1 MAAYRAD
8 IEIGVVGARNLEQ
21 LRSSINLTAKAVD
34 SLNEVVSGRGSLV
47 QNIQNYT
54 NNLNRAARSLQ
65 LVGAGTYA
73 ETKAIKEYVR
83 AVGEANAA
91 RARQNS
97 LVAQEIANQRRVSP
111 GDAGYGQQG
120 PALPPALIRGQ
131 QIQQSW
137 NKFFQEAA
145 TTAQNLQTETAAKNI
160 NIKSNWT
167 RFFQDANTVAQEL
180 QSNAVGRSLNIKSNW
195 NKFFQD
201 AAATAQD
208 LQITSVVKSLN
219 IKTSWARFFKEAQET
234 AAELTAQAQRT
245 TAAIRAR
252 EATASASARQRLA
265 DTAAQRQ
272 LVQNAGVGVQ
282 GPALPPGGSTNALRG
297 RAGGAISSALIGGGF
312 PLLFGQ
318 GPTAAIGGAAGGLAG
333 GLLGGGFG
341 FALSI
346 VGTALGDAA
355 TKADVFN
362 KQLAVLNANIT
373 STSNSTKI
381 TSKDV
386 ENLAK
391 NLGIASDEAVKLLSN
406 FAGFNN
412 ASVTKALAFVYG
424 DDAGT
429 LKSLAAVKD
438 KADLA
443 QVILGSYEKITIE
456 TANQLI
462 NQLKLGDAAT
472 VELAFQKALLEAR
485 IKQTEEGLKQ
495 ITIQDRIIAGLA
507 SIGSLGAGGPV
518 IDPAVFGQ
526 GRVAEFRKNNQ
537 PSQIFSNA
545 LQGLRQLRTAT
556 RGAESLRPD
565 KGAAKAADEA
575 KREQER
581 VAQVVRDRNAE
592 ASILRLQSQ
601 LQERIAAAELKKDP
615 ILVARLQ
622 GEERILNIQYQYA
635 QALAGEKNIQAQIAI
650 VNAGRAA
657 ISKQQVENE
666 IRLNAIYAEREE
678 LIKDTLTQL
687 DNEIAI
693 KYATTEAERAR
704 LRIEQEIA
712 ALRKQGITDET
723 VLAAIA
729 ARKAELAKPVLG
741 ADLIRQQVGGLSD
754 ELTKLIDVG
763 TQIAQIAESI
773 GTSFANSFKG
783 VISGAM
789 TAQEALSS
797 FFQSVADRFLDMAAQ
812 IIAKWI
818 EMTILN
824 SVLNLFPGGGMG
836 LGGATAAAGKL
847 NPAVGF
853 GVGPLGFRAAGGS
866 VMAGSPYVVGER
878 GPELF
883 VPGRSG
889 TIVPNNA
896 LGGEATNVVINVD
909 ASGSSVQGNGN
920 EANQL
925 GKVIG
930 LAVQQ
935 ELIKQKRPGG
945 LLA

>member
-34 SLNEVVSGRGSLV
+34 SLNDVVSGRGSLV

-65 LVGAGTYA
+65 LVGAGTFA
-73 ETKAIKEYVR
+73 ETKAIREYVR
-83 AVGEANAA
+83 ALGEANAA

-97 LVAQEIANQRRVSP
+97 LVAQELANQRRIVP
-111 GDAGYGQQG
+111 GNAGYGQQG
-120 PALPPALIRGQ
+120 PALPPSVIKTQ
-131 QIQQSW
+131 QIQQNW
-137 NKFFQEAA
+137 TKFLQDAA
-145 TTAQNLQTETAAKNI
+145 VTAQDLQTTASAKNI
-160 NIKSNWT
+160 NINTNWNRFFQDAATAAQDIQNNAVSKTVNIKTSWNRFFQDAAVTAQDLQSGAAAKAVNIKTSWT
-167 RFFQDANTVAQEL
+167 RFFQ
-180 QSNAVGRSLNIKSNW
+180 
-195 NKFFQD
+195 
-201 AAATAQD
+201 
-208 LQITSVVKSLN
+208 
-219 IKTSWARFFKEAQET
+219 EAQNT
-234 AAELTAQAQRT
+234 AIELTAQAQRA

-252 EATASASARQRLA
+252 EASASASARQRLT
-265 DTAAQRQ
+265 DEAARRQ
-272 LVQNAGVGVQ
+272 LIQNAGFGIQ
-282 GPALPPGGSTNALRG
+282 GPALPPGGG
-297 RAGGAISSALIGGGF
+297 RAGLGSRAGGTISSALIGGGF

-318 GPTAAIGGAAGGLAG
+318 GPAAAAGGALGGLAG

-355 TKADVFN
+355 TKADAFN
-362 KQLAVLNANIT
+362 KQLAVLNANIVGT
-373 STSNSTKI
+373 SSSAKI

-391 NLGIASDEAVKLLSN
+391 TLGIASDEAIKLLGN

-412 ASVTKALAFVYG
+412 ANVTKALAFVYG
-424 DDAGT
+424 DDPAT

-472 VELAFQKALLEAR
+472 VELAFQKALLDAKV
-485 IKQTEEGLKQ
+485 KQTEEGLKQ
-495 ITIQDRIIAGLA
+495 ISIQDRIVALLQTA
-507 SIGSLGAGGPV
+507 ANFTVGGTQQV
-518 IDPAVFGQ
+518 VDPAIFGK
-526 GRVAEFRKNNQ
+526 GRVAEFRRNN
-537 PSQIFSNA
+537 PISPLFTNA
-545 LQGLRQLRTAT
+545 LQGVQQLRTIT
-556 RGAESLRPD
+556 QGAQTFQPD
-565 KGAAKAADEA
+565 RGAAKAARDAE
-575 KREQER
+575 RERER

-592 ASILRLQSQ
+592 ADVLRLQAQ
-601 LQERIAAAELKKDP
+601 LQEKIAAAELKKDP

-622 GEERILNIQYQYA
+622 GEERILEIQYQYA
-635 QALAGEKNIQAQIAI
+635 QALAGEKNVQAQIAI
-650 VNAGRAA
+650 INAGRAA
-657 ISKQQVENE
+657 INKQQIINE
-666 IRLNAIYAEREE
+666 IQLNAIYAEREE
-678 LIKDTLTQL
+678 LIKNTLDQL
-687 DNEIAI
+687 DTEIAI
-693 KYATTEAERAR
+693 KYATTDAERAR

-712 ALRKQGITDET
+712 DLRKQGITDET

-741 ADLIRQQVGGLSD
+741 ADLIRQQIGGLSD

-763 TQIAQIAESI
+763 TQVTQIAENI

-783 VISGAM
+783 LVSGAM

-818 EMTILN
+818 EMSILN
-824 SVLNLFPGGGMG
+824 SVLNLFPGGNIVSKGTTDV
-836 LGGATAAAGKL
+836 LANFNAAVL
-847 NPAVGF
+847 QY
-853 GVGPLGFRAAGGS
+853 RAAGGPVS
-866 VMAGSPYVVGER
+866 AGSPYMVGER

-896 LGGEATNVVINVD
+896 LSAGGTTSVVVNVD
-909 ASGSSVQGNGN
+909 AGASNVQGND
-920 EANQL
+920 AQASQL

-945 LLA
+945 LLS

>member
-8 IEIGVVGARNLEQ
+8 IEIGVLGARNLEQ

-34 SLNEVVSGRGSLV
+34 SLNDVVSSRGSLV

-65 LVGAGTYA
+65 LVGAGTFA

-83 AVGEANAA
+83 ALGEANAA

-97 LVAQEIANQRRVSP
+97 LVAQELANQRRVVP
-111 GDAGYGQQG
+111 GNAGYGQQG
-120 PALPPALIRGQ
+120 PALPPSLIRTQ
-131 QIQQSW
+131 QIQQ
-137 NKFFQEAA
+137 
-145 TTAQNLQTETAAKNI
+145 
-160 NIKSNWT
+160 
-167 RFFQDANTVAQEL
+167 
-180 QSNAVGRSLNIKSNW
+180 NW

-201 AAATAQD
+201 AAAAGQELQTTSAAKSINIKANWNRFFQDAAVVAQDIQGSAAGKAANIRNSWGRFFQEATAVAQD
-208 LQITSVVKSLN
+208 LQSNAAAKTINV
-219 IKTSWARFFKEAQET
+219 KTSWTRFFQEAQNV

-252 EATASASARQRLA
+252 EAAASTGARQRLI
-265 DTAAQRQ
+265 DEAARRQ
-272 LVQNAGVGVQ
+272 LIQNAGVGVQ
-282 GPALPPGGSTNALRG
+282 GPALPPVSSRSVLSG

-355 TKADVFN
+355 TKADAFN
-362 KQLAVLNANIT
+362 KQLAVLNSSIAN
-373 STSNSTKI
+373 TSNATKI

-406 FAGFNN
+406 FSGFSN
-412 ASVTKALAFVYG
+412 ASITKALAFVYG
-424 DDAGT
+424 DDTGT

-443 QVILGSYEKITIE
+443 QIILGSYEKITVE

-462 NQLKLGDAAT
+462 NQLKISDAST

-485 IKQTEEGLKQ
+485 VRQTEEGLKQ

-526 GRVAEFRKNNQ
+526 GRVAEFRKNN
-537 PSQIFSNA
+537 PVSSIFSNA

-556 RGAESLRPD
+556 QGAQSFQPD
-565 KGAAKAADEA
+565 RGAAKAARDAE
-575 KREQER
+575 RERER
-581 VAQVVRDRNAE
+581 VALVVRDRNAE
-592 ASILRLQSQ
+592 AAILRIQSK
-601 LQERIAAAELKKDP
+601 LQEKIAAAEIKKDP

-622 GEERILNIQYQYA
+622 GEERILEIQYQYA
-635 QALAGEKNIQAQIAI
+635 QALANEKDIQAQIAI
-650 VNAGRAA
+650 TNAARAA
-657 ISKQQVENE
+657 VSKQQVVNE
-666 IRLNAIYAEREE
+666 LRINAIYAEREE
-678 LIKDTLTQL
+678 LVKDTITQL

-693 KYATTEAERAR
+693 KYATTDTERSR
-704 LRIEQEIA
+704 LKIEQEIA

-723 VLAAIA
+723 VLVAIA
-729 ARKAELAKPVLG
+729 ARKAELAKPIMG
-741 ADLIRQQVGGLSD
+741 TDLIRQQIGSLSD
-754 ELTKLIDVG
+754 ELTKLVDIG
-763 TQIAQIAESI
+763 TQITQIAENI

-783 VISGAM
+783 AISGAM
-789 TAQEALSS
+789 TAQEALAS

-818 EMTILN
+818 EMTLLN
-824 SVLNLFPGGGMG
+824 NVLNLFPGGSVTSKGNSDV
-836 LGGATAAAGKL
+836 LANFNAAVLQYRASGGPVST
-847 NPAVGF
+847 
-853 GVGPLGFRAAGGS
+853 
-866 VMAGSPYVVGER
+866 GSPYMVGER

-896 LGGEATNVVINVD
+896 LGGGDNFNVVVNVD
-909 ASGSSVQGNGN
+909 ASGSKVQGDGGQ
-920 EANQL
+920 AGQL
-925 GKVIG
+925 AKAVSI
-930 LAVQQ
+930 AVQQ
-935 ELIKQKRPGG
+935 ELIKHKRPGG
-945 LLA
+945 ILA

>member
-8 IEIGVVGARNLEQ
+8 IEIGVKGGQYLDQ
-21 LRSSINLTAKAVD
+21 LQNKLTQVSRSIDALNAK
-34 SLNEVVSGRGSLV
+34 EVVVRRTIAGAASAVPMGPGGSGV
-47 QNIQNYT
+47 T
-54 NNLNRAARSLQ
+54 
-65 LVGAGTYA
+65 
-73 ETKAIKEYVR
+73 
-83 AVGEANAA
+83 
-91 RARQNS
+91 
-97 LVAQEIANQRRVSP
+97 
-111 GDAGYGQQG
+111 
-120 PALPPALIRGQ
+120 
-131 QIQQSW
+131 
-137 NKFFQEAA
+137 
-145 TTAQNLQTETAAKNI
+145 
-160 NIKSNWT
+160 
-167 RFFQDANTVAQEL
+167 
-180 QSNAVGRSLNIKSNW
+180 
-195 NKFFQD
+195 
-201 AAATAQD
+201 
-208 LQITSVVKSLN
+208 
-219 IKTSWARFFKEAQET
+219 
-234 AAELTAQAQRT
+234 
-245 TAAIRAR
+245 
-252 EATASASARQRLA
+252 SASAQ
-265 DTAAQRQ
+265 AAAMAVENRVYAMRRAETQAGIKAVKDRGFAENYISGVLQRQ
-272 LVQNAGVGVQ
+272 LELKQKILDTDKQSTAEITKQSAGG
-282 GPALPPGGSTNALRG
+282 ALRG

-318 GPTAAIGGAAGGLAG
+318 GPVAAIGGAAGGLAG

-355 TKADVFN
+355 TKADAFN
-362 KQLAVLNANIT
+362 KQLAVLNANIANT
-373 STSNSTKI
+373 SSSTKI

-391 NLGIASDEAVKLLSN
+391 NLGIASDEAIKLLSN

-412 ASVTKALAFVYG
+412 ANVTKALAFVYG
-424 DDAGT
+424 DDPAA

-472 VELAFQKALLEAR
+472 VELAFQKALLDAKV
-485 IKQTEEGLKQ
+485 KQTEEGLKQ
-495 ITIQDRIIAGLA
+495 IRIQDRIVAFLQTA
-507 SIGSLGAGGPV
+507 ANFTVGGTQQV
-518 IDPAVFGQ
+518 VDPAIFGK
-526 GRVAEFRKNNQ
+526 GRVAEFRKNN
-537 PSQIFSNA
+537 PVSSIFTNA
-545 LQGLRQLRTAT
+545 LQGLQQLRTAT
-556 RGAESLRPD
+556 QGAQSFQPD
-565 KGAAKAADEA
+565 RGAAKAARDAE
-575 KREQER
+575 REKER

-601 LQERIAAAELKKDP
+601 LQEKIAAAELKKDP

-622 GEERILNIQYQYA
+622 GEERILEIQYQYA

-650 VNAGRAA
+650 INAGRAA
-657 ISKQQVENE
+657 VNKQQVANE

-678 LIKDTLTQL
+678 LINNTITQL

-693 KYATTEAERAR
+693 KYATTDAERAR

-712 ALRKQGITDET
+712 DLRKQGITDET

-741 ADLIRQQVGGLSD
+741 ADLIRQQIGGLSD

-763 TQIAQIAESI
+763 TQVTQIAENI

-783 VISGAM
+783 LVSGAM

-824 SVLNLFPGGGMG
+824 SVLNLFPGGSAVSKGTTDV
-836 LGGATAAAGKL
+836 LANFNAAVLQYRASGG
-847 NPAVGF
+847 PV
-853 GVGPLGFRAAGGS
+853 S
-866 VMAGSPYVVGER
+866 AGSPYMVGER

-883 VPGRSG
+883 VPNRSG

-896 LGGEATNVVINVD
+896 LSSGSANVVVNVD

-945 LLA
+945 LLS